1 MRSALKRPKIASWI
15 VLALVALV
23 AGSVIAI
30 APLRWR
36 AQVVALTAAGQIPDI
51 EWMDVLAF
59 LSPRSPQSLARLID
73 TRNPYA
79 VIRNPRSS
87 PLDLDAGAE
96 LFRARCTVCHAP
108 DGGGT
113 PMGPALFGREFTH
126 GVSDWAVFRT
136 IRSGVPAAGMPAHP
150 LSETELWQ
158 LVGYVGTLDVAG
170 RTAMA
175 PSDRSSFT
183 VKPVPYEE
191 LRATVHPTRD
201 WLTYSGSYSG
211 QRHSALTQ
219 ITPDNVGRLAVR
231 WIHQFPVKG
240 RNETSPIVRDGVMFV
255 TSPPGHV
262 AALDAASG
270 KVRWTYDITTTS
282 HGGHAGPVNRGAAIM
297 GDKVFVPTS
306 DGRLFALSMA
316 SGSVVW
322 QVRIVAGREEGYR
335 ITGAPLTYRDLVVTG
350 VRTDSGGRGFL
361 VAYEA
366 DTGKE
371 RWRFFTIPAPGERGH
386 ETWAGDSWRNG
397 GATTWLTGS
406 YDAEQ
411 DLLIWGVGNP
421 KPDYDATVREGDN
434 LYSNSVVAL
443 RGTTGERVWHF
454 QFTPGD
460 DHDWDSA
467 QIPVLAD
474 RRAGEKI
481 EKHLLWANR
490 NGFYYVLDRPSGRF
504 LTATPFVRQNWAA
517 RIDERGRPVRRVE
530 SAPTPQGVLTY
541 PGNTG
546 GTNWWSPTYDS
557 SLDLFFVPAL
567 EQGLVFF
574 RARREARGDASSQ
587 SAPSARAA
595 PFYTAV
601 RALAAGTGR
610 LVWEYRREPRRV
622 DPEMGGLLSTK
633 TGLVF
638 GGDQGTFFALD
649 SRSGRP
655 LWSFSSG
662 GHIAAA
668 PVTYMVNGEQFV
680 AIATGGDLVAF
691 ALPPGPKPVV
701 GAVPSR

>member
-1 MRSALKRPKIASWI
+1 MRSAVRRPNIAAWI
-15 VLALVALV
+15 VLATVALV
-23 AGSVIAI
+23 AGPVIAI

-36 AQVVALTAAGQIPDI
+36 AHIVVLTAAGKSPDI
-51 EWMDVLAF
+51 EWVDVIGF
-59 LSPRSPQSLARLID
+59 LSPRYPQSLARLVD

-87 PLDLDAGAE
+87 PLDLETGAR
-96 LFRARCTVCHAP
+96 LFRARCAACHAP
-108 DGGGT
+108 DGSGT
-113 PMGPALFGREFTH
+113 PRGPALFGREFIH
-126 GVSDWAVFRT
+126 GMSDWAVFRT
-136 IRSGVPAAGMPAHP
+136 IRSGVPAGGMPAHP
-150 LSETELWQ
+150 MSETELWQ
-158 LVGYVGTLDVAG
+158 LVGYVGTLDMAG
-170 RTAMA
+170 RAAMA
-175 PSDRSSFT
+175 SSDRSRVT
-183 VKPVPYEE
+183 VGPVPYEE
-191 LRATVHPTRD
+191 LRATGHPTRD

-270 KVRWTYDITTTS
+270 TVRWTCEIATTGS
-282 HGGHAGPVNRGAAIM
+282 GGEAGPISRGAAIM
-297 GDKVFVPTS
+297 RDKLFVPTS
-306 DGRLFALSMA
+306 DGRLVALSME
-316 SGSVVW
+316 SGSVIW
-322 QVRIVAGREEGYR
+322 QVRTVAGHEEGYR
-335 ITGAPLTYRDLVVTG
+335 ITGAPLAYRDLVVTG

-361 VAYEA
+361 VAYDA

-371 RWRFFTIPAPGERGH
+371 RWRFFTIPAPGEPGH

-443 RGTTGERVWHF
+443 RGTTGELVWHF

-474 RRAGEKI
+474 RRAGQTI

-490 NGFYYVLDRPSGRF
+490 NGFYYVLDRRSGRF
-504 LTATPFVRQNWAA
+504 LSATPFVQQNWAA
-517 RIDERGRPVRRVE
+517 GLDARGRPVRRVE
-530 SAPTPQGVLTY
+530 AAPTPPGVLTY

-546 GTNWWSPTYDS
+546 GTNWWSPTYDP

-567 EQGLVFF
+567 ERGLVFF
-574 RARREARGDASSQ
+574 RTHREGRGDPSSQ
-587 SAPSARAA
+587 SWPRARAA

-601 RALAAGTGR
+601 RALEAGTGR
-610 LVWEYRREPRRV
+610 LGWEYRRPPRRV
-622 DPEMGGLLSTK
+622 DAEMGGLLSTK

-638 GGDQGTFFALD
+638 GGDQSTVFALD

-655 LWSFSSG
+655 LWSFPSG

-680 AIATGGDLVAF
+680 AVAAGGDLVTF
-691 ALPPGPKPVV
+691 ALPKWAA
-701 GAVPSR
+701 GALPSR